1 MQIIIIQNFITGIN
15 RRQEKSEKFQLNC
28 EQQKI
33 ALLPIIDS
41 CLPNNT
47 LERATERTT
56 LDFDLRQDKIKRADL
71 LQTSRETGNDSL
83 SSGRRLQCVPEGKHK
98 TRRTALRHA
107 TANSSIDLL
116 LSNQSSQPY
125 ILLQ

>member
-1 MQIIIIQNFITGIN
+1 
-15 RRQEKSEKFQLNC
+15 
-28 EQQKI
+28 
-33 ALLPIIDS
+33 LLPIIDS

-47 LERATERTT
+47 LKLATERTT
-56 LDFDLRQDKIKRADL
+56 LDFDLRKDKIKRADL
-71 LQTSRETGNDSL
+71 LQTSRETGIDSL

-98 TRRTALRHA
+98 TRRAALRHA

-125 ILLQ
+125 YTAIGIKQFQFHITFQFIEKHKSVTSISNVFGITEI

>member
-1 MQIIIIQNFITGIN
+1 MQIIIIHNLITGIN
-15 RRQEKSEKFQLNC
+15 GRQEKSEKFQLNC

-47 LERATERTT
+47 LKLTTERTT

-71 LQTSRETGNDSL
+71 LQTSRETGIDSL
-83 SSGRRLQCVPEGKHK
+83 RPVIYTL
-98 TRRTALRHA
+98 
-107 TANSSIDLL
+107 
-116 LSNQSSQPY
+116 
-125 ILLQ
+125 